1 MWVLLHHYQAQVKWN
16 SVLEIESWRNRQTN
30 CQMCLKEL
38 WVIVLETVCTSDNQD
53 FGATF
58 CDNWMNCK
66 KVYTVCNIEY
76 LLYLCN
82 VNIENISKYFHCQ
95 WTFFELL
102 QIPGTQIL
110 SRIQKPFPWQLGFLI
125 KIQRTRFPPLKINT
139 NMFKH
144 TIFIPDLC
152 RTKNKY
158 LIQEDSL
165 FIYVKM

>member
-16 SVLEIESWRNRQTN
+16 SVLEIESWKNRQTN

-38 WVIVLETVCTSDNQD
+38 WVIALETVCTSDNQD
-53 FGATF
+53 FGATS

-76 LLYLCN
+76 LLYLCKYW
-82 VNIENISKYFHCQ
+82 ENIKIFSLPMNIF
-95 WTFFELL
+95 WASSN
-102 QIPGTQIL
+102 
-110 SRIQKPFPWQLGFLI
+110 SRNTNLVQIQKPFPWQLGFLI